1 MAVYLGSEMVNAFSG
16 IPQSLNGE
24 NKTAITTALTNKGVA
39 VPDDMGIN
47 DIAALIEAIE
57 AGGSKF
63 VSGSFTP
70 NENVSKFTINH
81 ELGEIPNIYV
91 VYTYDV
97 DGSQTKITNK
107 NLILICTDITDVDT
121 YFGYVTRVAAESTYE
136 TTNKTSNGK
145 TNITAFYA
153 NTNGVLISE
162 ADETKCMLTNATG
175 STTQYYFYAGFEYK
189 FLIGRY
195 DFV

>member
-1 MAVYLGSEMVNAFSG
+1 MAYDKVIDSSALDANLASIAE
-16 IPQSLNGE
+16 
-24 NKTAITTALTNKGVA
+24 AIRTKGGTTDQLVF
-39 VPDDMGIN
+39 PDGFIS
-47 DIAALIEAIE
+47 AIEAIE

-97 DGSQTKITNK
+97 DGSQTVITNI
-107 NLILICTDITDVDT
+107 NLILICPDITDVNT
-121 YFGYVTRVAAESTYE
+121 YFGYATRVAGQSTYD
-136 TTNKTSNGK
+136 TTNRTTNGK
-145 TNITAFYA
+145 RTITEGYS
-153 NTNGVLISE
+153 NTSGLLISE
-162 ADETKCMLTNATG
+162 ADETKCKLTNATG

-189 FLIGRY
+189 FLIGRH

>member
-1 MAVYLGSEMVNAFSG
+1 MAVYLGNEMVNAFSG

-24 NKTAITTALTNKGVA
+24 NKTAITTALTNKGVT
-39 VPDDMGIN
+39 VPDDMDIN

-70 NENVSKFTINH
+70 NENVQRFTLNH

-91 VYTYDV
+91 VYTYDA
-97 DGSQTKITNK
+97 DGSQTELTNIDI
-107 NLILICTDITDVDT
+107 ILICPDITAVNT
-121 YFGYVTRVAAESTYE
+121 YFGYATRVADGSTYG
-136 TTNKTSNGK
+136 TTNRTSNGK
-145 TNITAFYA
+145 TNITSGYT
-153 NTNGVLISE
+153 NVNGVLISQ
-162 ADETKCMLTNATG
+162 ATETQCTVSNASGSSTNF
-175 STTQYYFYAGFEYK
+175 YFYAGFEYK
-189 FLIGRY
+189 FLIGRV